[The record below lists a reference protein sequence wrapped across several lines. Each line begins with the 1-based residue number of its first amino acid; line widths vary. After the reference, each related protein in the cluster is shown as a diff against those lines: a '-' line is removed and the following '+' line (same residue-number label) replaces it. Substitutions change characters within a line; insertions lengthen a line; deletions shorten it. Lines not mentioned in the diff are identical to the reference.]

1 MTVEVRVVLP
11 AERTTTLVML
21 LPKVKTL
28 LNGDVAMND
37 GRLRFEILGRVRAY
51 RGDEEL
57 DLGHVR
63 QQAVLAL
70 LLLHAGE
77 PVPLAQIVHTLW
89 NGDPPSNGD
98 EMVLRYIG
106 ALRRILD
113 PRRTALLAFT
123 DGGYVLRAGD
133 NAVDTGVFRAALDRA
148 RTEHRTGT
156 IGDGTQEV
164 RQALT
169 RWQEEPLSGLTGPYF
184 DAARARLNDERATA
198 SQLLAK
204 PILAEPPAATSASA
218 AATPADGPAEP
229 VDPWA
234 GHDLFPPDWSTRP

>member
-1 MTVEVRVVLP
+1 
-11 AERTTTLVML
+11 
-21 LPKVKTL
+21 
-28 LNGDVAMND
+28 MND

-70 LLLHAGE
+70 LLLHAGR

-89 NGDPPSNGD
+89 NGDPPENGD
-98 EMVLRYIG
+98 DIVLRYIG
-106 ALRRILD
+106 TLRRILD
-113 PRRTALLAFT
+113 PQRTALLAHT
-123 DGGYVLRAGD
+123 DDGYVLRTGD

-148 RTEHRTGT
+148 RSEHQTGT
-156 IGDGTQEV
+156 HGDGTQEV
-164 RQALT
+164 RAVLD

-184 DAARARLNDERATA
+184 ESARARLKEERATA

-204 PILAEPPAATSASA
+204 PILATPAATAPA
-218 AATPADGPAEP
+218 TTPAATPAPDHAEP

-234 GHDLFPPDWSTRP
+234 GHDLFPPDWSTLP